1 MDRLEAMTILLAAV
15 DTGSLSAASRHLRI
29 PLATVSR
36 RVAELEEHLHVR
48 LLHRGHRKVV
58 LTDAGR
64 SYVDS
69 CRRIMEEIA
78 EVERTASGEY
88 RAPQGELIITAPAVL
103 GRLGRHPFDAGLIAE
118 YIWRRKLIRRFMGL
132 ISMMD

>member
-1 MDRLEAMTILLAAV
+1 MTILLAAG
-15 DTGSLSAASRHLRI
+15 DPGTLPAASRELHI

-58 LTDAGR
+58 LTDAGQ
-64 SYVDS
+64 SYVTS

-88 RAPQGELIITAPAVL
+88 RAPQGELTISLPAVL
-103 GRLGRHPFDAGLIAE
+103 GRTHVLPIVV
-118 YIWRRKLIRRFMGL
+118 
-132 ISMMD
+132 

>member
-15 DTGSLSAASRHLRI
+15 DTGSLSAASRRLRI

-36 RVAELEEHLHVR
+36 RVSELEEHLDVR

-88 RAPQGELIITAPAVL
+88 RALRAN
-103 GRLGRHPFDAGLIAE
+103 
-118 YIWRRKLIRRFMGL
+118 
-132 ISMMD
+132 

>member
-15 DTGSLSAASRHLRI
+15 DTGSLSGASRHLRI

-36 RVAELEEHLHVR
+36 RVAELEEHSKSACSTGASQSGVDR
-48 LLHRGHRKVV
+48 RR
-58 LTDAGR
+58 R

-78 EVERTASGEY
+78 EIERTTSGEY
-88 RAPQGELIITAPAVL
+88 RAPQ
-103 GRLGRHPFDAGLIAE
+103 RD
-118 YIWRRKLIRRFMGL
+118 
-132 ISMMD
+132 